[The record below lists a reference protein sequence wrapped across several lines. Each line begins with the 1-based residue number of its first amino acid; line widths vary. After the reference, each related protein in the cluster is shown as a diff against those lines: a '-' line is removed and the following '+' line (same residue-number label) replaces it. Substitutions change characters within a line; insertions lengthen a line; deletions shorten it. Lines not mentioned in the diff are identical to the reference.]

1 MKFIEYGADVNKL
14 NAEGISP
21 LLFASRGKKKT
32 VVARHL
38 IRNGA
43 DVNFRIG
50 DETPLSNAIKSM
62 NFHMIK
68 LLVRHNAD
76 ASFDF
81 DYALPVVGNYVVKM
95 GKNINNKMKD
105 KFTDLSKFDIT
116 FREACF
122 TFEATKFYKGDI
134 NQVDDAGSTLL
145 LYAIAANDV
154 EWVKHL
160 LERGIDQ
167 TIKDEK
173 GCTAVNIIEI
183 RNNEIYR
190 LLRDSINIPDIKG
203 NTVIS
208 KMIDNMVRRSD
219 LWLIEK
225 IKFLI
230 SIGAVIKPDYM
241 IKVNELVKAINDI
254 SVILNNA
261 VENNAN

>member
-1 MKFIEYGADVNKL
+1 MLKEYPRYF
-14 NAEGISP
+14 S
-21 LLFASRGKKKT
+21 LLVEKKKT
-32 VVARHL
+32 LVARHL
-38 IRNGA
+38 ISHGA
-43 DVNFRIG
+43 NVDFRIG

-62 NFHMIK
+62 NFPMVK
-68 LLVRHNAD
+68 LLIKHDAD

-81 DYALPVVGNYVVKM
+81 DYALPVIGNYVVKL
-95 GKNINNKMKD
+95 GKNVNNKMKD
-105 KFTDLSKFDIT
+105 MFGDLSKFDIT
-116 FREACF
+116 FREACL

-134 NQVDDAGSTLL
+134 NQRDNAGSTLL
-145 LYAIAANDV
+145 LYAIDANDV

-173 GCTAVNIIEI
+173 GRTAVNIIEI

-190 LLRDSINIPDIKG
+190 LLKDSINIPDNKG

-208 KMIDNMVRRSD
+208 KLIDDMTRRSY

-230 SIGAVIKPDYM
+230 SIGAIIKPEYM
-241 IKVNELVKAINDI
+241 INFNELVKTINDI
-254 SVILNNA
+254 NTVLNDVVIN
-261 VENNAN
+261 